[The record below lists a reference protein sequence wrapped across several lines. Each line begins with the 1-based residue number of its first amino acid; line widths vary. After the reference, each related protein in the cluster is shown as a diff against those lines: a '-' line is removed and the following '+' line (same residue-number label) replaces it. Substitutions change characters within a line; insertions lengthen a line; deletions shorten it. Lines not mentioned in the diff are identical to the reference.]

1 MLYDFSNYA
10 NAYSNRGQR
19 QDGPE
24 DLPEGVY
31 QCQIVRACLKEGKE
45 TGNPY
50 FEWEMNVLVGAF
62 AGQKVWKRAMLQTEQ
77 NWQYF
82 GWDCDSI
89 LVEMNHPNDVNLD
102 TWRGL
107 HIGKAVEVKIKYRTD
122 RAGQRQQNVY
132 FQKPLSIGSSTTNPS
147 SHAAIRPQ
155 APAPAAQGGGG
166 ADDLPF

>member
-1 MLYDFSNYA
+1 MNYDFSAYA

-19 QDGPE
+19 QDSPDE
-24 DLPEGVY
+24 LPEGTY

-50 FEWEMNVLVGAF
+50 FEWEMNVLSGTF
-62 AGQKVWKRAMLQTEQ
+62 AGQKLWKRSMLQTEQ

-82 GWDCDSI
+82 GWDCDS
-89 LVEMNHPNDVNLD
+89 LAVTMQHPNDVNLD
-102 TWRGL
+102 SWRGQ
-107 HIGKAVEVKIKYRTD
+107 HIGKAVEVKVKYRTD

-132 FQKPLSIGSSTTNPS
+132 FNKPISIGGTTAPAPS
-147 SHAAIRPQ
+147 PRRAA
-155 APAPAAQGGGG
+155 APAPAPVAQGGGG